1 MIVHFGVGHPI
12 KNIYTGFSIANP
24 SAKVKFSPCLTHK
37 LTTLIY
43 PMTSKMNLVKKI
55 PPTSLTQPDL
65 GTGRKMEN
73 ALISRYPSPDLR
85 STSPTRGEVNFDDPL
100 LHIKNL
106 SVFREDS
113 PILINFDLTVKS
125 GDWIVVRGRNGCG
138 KSTLLKTIV
147 GLVSPTTGDI
157 TVADYAYLGH
167 SNGLRESMT
176 VGQHLTFVAD
186 FLKVPLQPTPV
197 DHLRDLYI
205 HQLSA
210 GLKRQ
215 LALSQFIL
223 CDRPLWIM
231 DEPLDN
237 LDAQAREMFL
247 KIMNDHVKGG
257 GAILQT
263 SHEVMN
269 SAAITT
275 IELSQA
281 FHLSP

>member
-1 MIVHFGVGHPI
+1 
-12 KNIYTGFSIANP
+12 
-24 SAKVKFSPCLTHK
+24 
-37 LTTLIY
+37 
-43 PMTSKMNLVKKI
+43 
-55 PPTSLTQPDL
+55 
-65 GTGRKMEN
+65 MEN

-85 STSPTRGEVNFDDPL
+85 STESLRSLGVGGSPARGEVNFDDTL
-100 LHIKNL
+100 IHIKNL
-106 SVFREDS
+106 SVFREDT
-113 PILINFDLTVKS
+113 PILINFNLTVKS

-147 GLVSPTTGDI
+147 GLVPPTTGDI
-157 TVADYAYLGH
+157 SASDYAYLGH

-237 LDAQAREMFL
+237 LDTQAREMFL
-247 KIMNDHVKGG
+247 KIMHDHVKQG

-263 SHEVMN
+263 SHEVMD
-269 SAAITT
+269 SAFITT

-281 FHLSP
+281 FNLSP